1 MKLASLLFPVG
12 LPCYGLLV
20 IRLLALFIGMPCARK
35 DFAPSMT
42 QVLRNKR
49 IVVGVCGGIAA
60 FKVVELVSQLQK
72 AGALVDVVMTERA
85 SEFVSALSFSSLS
98 HRPVYQDLWEP
109 TGQAAARHIELARE
123 AALLVVAPATAN
135 TIAHLAHGLADNMLG
150 AVALA
155 TTAPLLIAPAMEQH
169 MYRHPAT
176 QANLALLRERGA
188 IIVEP
193 EVGVLASGEVGAGRL
208 PEPETLTQAIKAALG
223 RQGPLAG
230 RRVVVTAGGTQE
242 PIDPVRYIG
251 NRSSGLMGYAL
262 AEEARDRGAEVTLI
276 SGPVS
281 LAAPYR
287 VETVRVQTAQAMR
300 AAVLK
305 ALGLPRPDAADE
317 PRADALVMA
326 AAVADYRVDRPA
338 AEKMK
343 KEPGSGGIALTLVR
357 NPDILHDVDEALHQA
372 NQNAPQ
378 GSLRRLVRVGFAA
391 ETMNLEAYARA
402 KLESKGLDLLVAN
415 DVSRSDSGFGTATN
429 KVWLLHRDGQME
441 DLAVLPKTEVAG
453 VIWDRV
459 QALLPSAR
467 E

>member
-1 MKLASLLFPVG
+1 MA
-12 LPCYGLLV
+12 
-20 IRLLALFIGMPCARK
+20 
-35 DFAPSMT
+35 
-42 QVLRNKR
+42 QVLRDKR

-60 FKVVELVSQLQK
+60 FKVVEVVSQLQK
-72 AGALVDVVMTERA
+72 AGALVDVIMTERA
-85 SEFVSALSFSSLS
+85 SEFVSALSFGSLS

-109 TGQAAARHIELARE
+109 SGQAAAQHIELARRAE
-123 AALLVVAPATAN
+123 LLVVAPATAN
-135 TIAHLAHGLADNMLG
+135 TIAKLAHGLADSMLG

-208 PEPETLTQAIKAALG
+208 PEPPTLVQAIRQALG

-262 AEEARDRGAEVTLI
+262 AEEARDRGAVVLLI

-281 LAAPYR
+281 LPAPYGVEVAR
-287 VETVRVQTAQAMR
+287 VRTALEMR
-300 AAVLK
+300 AAVLA
-305 ALGLPRPDAADE
+305 ALGLEQPAEGRGAQGQSVQQG
-317 PRADALVMA
+317 ADALVMA
-326 AAVADYRVDRPA
+326 AAVADYRVEHPA

-343 KEPGSGGIALTLVR
+343 KEPGAGGIALTLVR
-357 NPDILHDVDEALHQA
+357 NPDILHDVDEALRQRGTQA
-372 NQNAPQ
+372 
-378 GSLRRLVRVGFAA
+378 GRLVRVGFAA
-391 ETMNLEAYARA
+391 ETTNLEAYARA
-402 KLESKGLDLLVAN
+402 KLASKGLDLLVAN
-415 DVSRSDSGFGTATN
+415 DVSRADSGFGTTTN

-441 DLAVLPKTEVAG
+441 DLAVLPKAEVAG
-453 VIWDRV
+453 LIWERV
-459 QALLPSAR
+459 QALLA
-467 E
+467 EGL

>member
-1 MKLASLLFPVG
+1 
-12 LPCYGLLV
+12 
-20 IRLLALFIGMPCARK
+20 
-35 DFAPSMT
+35 
-42 QVLRNKR
+42 
-49 IVVGVCGGIAA
+49 
-60 FKVVELVSQLQK
+60 
-72 AGALVDVVMTERA
+72 
-85 SEFVSALSFSSLS
+85 
-98 HRPVYQDLWEP
+98 
-109 TGQAAARHIELARE
+109 
-123 AALLVVAPATAN
+123 
-135 TIAHLAHGLADNMLG
+135 
-150 AVALA
+150 
-155 TTAPLLIAPAMEQH
+155 

-176 QANLALLRERGA
+176 QANLVLLRERGA

-208 PEPETLTQAIKAALG
+208 PEPETLVQAIKVALG

-281 LAAPYR
+281 LAAPYG
-287 VETVRVQTAQAMR
+287 VEIVRVQTALAMR

-305 ALGLPRPDAADE
+305 AVGLAGPEAAEAPHAGQRPQGA
-317 PRADALVMA
+317 RADALVMA

-415 DVSRSDSGFGTATN
+415 DVSRPDSGFGTATN

-459 QALLPSAR
+459 QALLPLAR